1 MAKSRARKA
10 PTIPGVPRIAEPPVE
25 RIAQLFDE
33 IEDFVSMLRQQ
44 LGLWPGD

>member
-1 MAKSRARKA
+1 
-10 PTIPGVPRIAEPPVE
+10 VE

-33 IEDFVSMLRQQ
+33 LEDFLSVLRQQ

>member
-1 MAKSRARKA
+1 
-10 PTIPGVPRIAEPPVE
+10 VE

-33 IEDFVSMLRQQ
+33 IEDFVSVLRQQ

>member
-1 MAKSRARKA
+1 
-10 PTIPGVPRIAEPPVE
+10 VE

-33 IEDFVSMLRQQ
+33 IEDFVSALRQQ